1 VFQNIG
7 QKEID
12 MQMLQELTLSQL
24 LEDLSEETLFKL
36 LQHVEARTR
45 RATLNDDKQG
55 DLAGLR
61 TLHRAVELRHTQ
73 KLDADG

>member
-1 VFQNIG
+1 
-7 QKEID
+7 
-12 MQMLQELTLSQL
+12 MQMQQMMEDSKLSEV
-24 LEDLSEETLFKL
+24 LEQLSEETLFRL

-55 DLAGLR
+55 DLEALR
-61 TLHRAVELRHTQ
+61 TLHRAVEMQHTQ